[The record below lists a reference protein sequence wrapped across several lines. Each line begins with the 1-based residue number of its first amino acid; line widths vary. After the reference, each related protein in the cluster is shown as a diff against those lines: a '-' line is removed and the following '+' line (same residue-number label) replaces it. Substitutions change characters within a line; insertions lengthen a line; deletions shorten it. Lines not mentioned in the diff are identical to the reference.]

1 MITALVIIIYVLGLA
16 FVYALSKSA
25 KEGDAQRAKMWA
37 EYFKDKGDE

>member
-1 MITALVIIIYVLGLA
+1 MIIALVIIIYVFGLA

-37 EYFKDKGDE
+37 EYLRDKRDE